1 MSLSASRALANA
13 LRSTLWMVAYYS
25 DMNKHGPTLRTLQ
38 IAMGR
43 AIVELEAEA
52 TFKLNAASHR
62 PEREARDT
70 AQMKQRA

>member
-1 MSLSASRALANA
+1 MSLSPSRALANA

-25 DMNKHGPTLRTLQ
+25 DMNEHGPTLRTLQ

-43 AIVELEAEA
+43 AIVELEAGA
-52 TFKLNAASHR
+52 IFDLNAASPR

-70 AQMKQRA
+70 TQMEQRA

>member
-43 AIVELEAEA
+43 AIVELEAEG
-52 TFKLNAASHR
+52 TLLLNASHR
-62 PEREARDT
+62 PEREAT
-70 AQMKQRA
+70 QMEQRA